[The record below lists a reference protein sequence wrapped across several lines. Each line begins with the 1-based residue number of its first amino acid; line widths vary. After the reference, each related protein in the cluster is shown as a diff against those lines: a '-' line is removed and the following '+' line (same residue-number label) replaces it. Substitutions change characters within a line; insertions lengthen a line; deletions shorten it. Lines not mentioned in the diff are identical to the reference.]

1 MGGIRDRV
9 EELVMASLTDILAEF
24 ESDLRVTPKTRIYGG
39 DSPLDSMA
47 VVSMIVD
54 LEVRLGEELDF
65 YVSISDERAMSQK
78 NSPFRDVVS
87 MVEYLLILYEES
99 QSD

>member
-9 EELVMASLTDILAEF
+9 EEVVMASLTDVLEEF
-24 ESDLRVTPKTRIYGG
+24 ESDFKVTPKSRIYGG

-54 LEVRLGEELDF
+54 LEGRLEEELDF

-78 NSPFRDVVS
+78 RSPFQDVAS

>member
-1 MGGIRDRV
+1 MAGIREKV
-9 EELVMASLTDILAEF
+9 EKLVMASLTDILAEF
-24 ESDLRVTPKTRIYGG
+24 ESDPNVTPKTRIYGG

-54 LEVRLGEELDF
+54 LEGRLGEELNF
-65 YVSISDERAMSQK
+65 HVSISDERAMSQK
-78 NSPFRDVVS
+78 HSPFRDVDS
-87 MVEYLLILYEES
+87 MVKYLLILYEES